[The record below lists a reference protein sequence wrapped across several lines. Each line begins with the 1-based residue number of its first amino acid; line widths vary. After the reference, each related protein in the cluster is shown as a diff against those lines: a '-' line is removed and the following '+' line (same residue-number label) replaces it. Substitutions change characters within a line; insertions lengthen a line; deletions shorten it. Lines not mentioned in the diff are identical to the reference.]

1 MLFPP
6 SRDVA
11 GPWSKQLATPSGRQ
25 GQVVLTVVELSK
37 VMMKD
42 EECVELRAYGVRVA
56 VFSESLLDAISFV
69 DGRACFPSW
78 LLRATVTKWRLAC
91 RCRDSR

>member
-25 GQVVLTVVELSK
+25 RQVVLTVVELSK

-42 EECVELRAYGVRVA
+42 EECVELRAYGVGVA
-56 VFSESLLDAISFV
+56 VFSEGLLDAISFV
-69 DGRACFPSW
+69 DGRACCPLLVAPSNRYKVAINLQMLW
-78 LLRATVTKWRLAC
+78 Q
-91 RCRDSR
+91 